1 MQVRASRSA
10 SSIGLESLYQP
21 GKEKLLS
28 STSLYGGTPLASAS
42 AAELGGF
49 GFADGNAA
57 KSRAKSARLAGY
69 RRGAPSSTAASKSSR
84 VVNAVQGLDQASKQA
99 LLDVIKMERQNRT
112 AQQQKEELVDRM
124 HAEASRNATA
134 VEEEQ
139 RIFDALAMLESSEL
153 EQQAQA
159 GSQVLQFCATAV
171 EPCPAMI
178 MRACTVYG
186 KLHQAYSAAG
196 HERATATQAEREK
209 WEGKMAAL
217 ERRHKEALSKL
228 GATIGTE
235 MKDMKRQLEAVAAE
249 RDSAQATVQELS
261 AKHAVDAKKLERVS
275 AKLAAL
281 QESAGAPSGTL
292 PAETPAGSDESAK
305 AAEEAAKEIALLKS
319 AVIASDKEMKE
330 MKTRLKKL
338 LGRSKKDQAAN
349 DELTEALQHAR
360 AQLAVL
366 MEENERLQSAPPE
379 PTREDLSGFAGKL
392 KDLEIAATRGQV
404 PSLNIERGTGDAD
417 MSVLPE
423 GTVTTEIDIDGAD
436 QPGSPSAG
444 DSVFGGLG
452 MGDIEVDDDDNGM
465 FGAGASPIQST
476 DMTTLEGEQS
486 FFDEGHGTGL
496 DTAIIVTED
505 GADALT
511 EASLRREVE
520 ELRRR
525 NAELEAALDKALDSG
540 SDSEDDAP
548 LSCAKKPISRT
559 GLPALARPEHVPAL
573 VRLLTIADNC
583 WLPPI
588 LVPRLVLG

>member
-21 GKEKLLS
+21 GKEKLLG
-28 STSLYGGTPLASAS
+28 STSLYGGAPLGASAS

-49 GFADGNAA
+49 GFGDGNAA

-69 RRGAPSSTAASKSSR
+69 RRGGPPSSTAAASKSSR

-124 HAEASRNATA
+124 HAEASRNAAA

-186 KLHQAYSAAG
+186 KLHQAYSGAG
-196 HERATATQAEREK
+196 QDRATALKAEREK
-209 WEGKMAAL
+209 WEAKLAAL

-228 GATIGTE
+228 GATIGSE
-235 MKDMKRQLEAVAAE
+235 MKDMKRQLEAATVE
-249 RDSAQATVQELS
+249 RDSAQAKAKELS
-261 AKHAVDAKKLERVS
+261 AKHAADAKKLERVS

-281 QESAGAPSGTL
+281 QESAGVPSEASAAAT
-292 PAETPAGSDESAK
+292 PAESDESATSNS
-305 AAEEAAKEIALLKS
+305 AEEAAKEIALLKS

-338 LGRSKKDQAAN
+338 LGRSKKDQVAK

-379 PTREDLSGFAGKL
+379 PTQEDLSGFAGKL

-404 PSLNIERGTGDAD
+404 PSLNI
-417 MSVLPE
+417 
-423 GTVTTEIDIDGAD
+423 GA
-436 QPGSPSAG
+436 P
-444 DSVFGGLG
+444 
-452 MGDIEVDDDDNGM
+452 
-465 FGAGASPIQST
+465 
-476 DMTTLEGEQS
+476 
-486 FFDEGHGTGL
+486 H
-496 DTAIIVTED
+496 
-505 GADALT
+505 
-511 EASLRREVE
+511 
-520 ELRRR
+520 
-525 NAELEAALDKALDSG
+525 
-540 SDSEDDAP
+540 
-548 LSCAKKPISRT
+548 
-559 GLPALARPEHVPAL
+559 
-573 VRLLTIADNC
+573 
-583 WLPPI
+583 
-588 LVPRLVLG
+588 